1 VYFGD
6 IRFRLERE
14 REREREQEQ
23 ERERERERRLERR
36 LALWGLEP
44 GRERLLLGPDS
55 SGQT

>member
-1 VYFGD
+1 MYFGD

-23 ERERERERRLERR
+23 EQERERERR